1 MGEKGDIAP
10 DDLPRSPTGRV
21 PQWVVDEA
29 AGRPAAPTGWRTEG
43 DWHEQRDT
51 WAKPKRRVS
60 RRALAVGAIV
70 VTVLGVL
77 VALQLTTRGPGGS
90 LALTSGSGSAL
101 GPPPGLGETARPT
114 TLADAPAP
122 AGASTY
128 YTYLGLQSDGRTPIT
143 WSPCRPI
150 HYVVR
155 QQGMPD
161 GALRL
166 LQSAMAEI
174 TTYSGLRFVYDG
186 PTTEGPVAE
195 RALYQPALY
204 PDAWAP
210 VLVTFGTPSTD
221 AGETVPDLAGWARP
235 RDVAAPDGTFV
246 FVTGEIDLD
255 AAWARATIMSGDSK
269 EVRAVMLH
277 ELGHLVGLD
286 HTDDRRLLMN
296 SDNVGVTDFAPPE
309 RAGLASVGAGACH
322 PEV

>member
-1 MGEKGDIAP
+1 VGEHDDIPP

-29 AGRPAAPTGWRTEG
+29 TGRPTQPSGWRSAD
-43 DWHEQRDT
+43 DWQGSRDA
-51 WAKPKRRVS
+51 WSRPRRRISRRVL
-60 RRALAVGAIV
+60 ALSAVV
-70 VTVLGVL
+70 VTVIGVA
-77 VALQLTTRGPGGS
+77 VALQLTGNGPGGS
-90 LALTSGSGSAL
+90 LALTEGKSAL
-101 GPPPGLGETARPT
+101 GPPPGVGESARPAS
-114 TLADAPAP
+114 LAAAPAP

-143 WSPCRPI
+143 WSPCRPV

-161 GALRL
+161 GALAL
-166 LQSAMAEI
+166 LKSAMSEI

-186 PTTEGPVAE
+186 PTTEGPVE
-195 RALYQPALY
+195 TRALYQPAIY

-221 AGETVPDLAGWARP
+221 AGVNEPDLAGWAIP
-235 RDVAAPDGTFV
+235 HDVAAPDGTRV

-255 AAWARATIMSGDSK
+255 AAWARATMMSGDTA

-277 ELGHLVGLD
+277 ELGHLVGLE
-286 HTDDRRLLMN
+286 HTADRRLLMN
-296 SDNVGVTDFAPPE
+296 AENVGITDFAPPE
-309 RAGLASVGAGACH
+309 RTGLASLGAGACH
-322 PEV
+322 PEI